1 MRPKYTRLSRWS
13 MERSVVVL
21 LAGDSGDGIQ
31 LLGGQMVR
39 AAAQSGRDV
48 RTLSDFPAEIR
59 APQGTVSGVSGFQ
72 FRMASEAI
80 HDPGSRADCL
90 VAFNAAAFTKYA
102 DRLKPGGLLIAAQ
115 EGFDARSLAL
125 AKLPATADPLAEAR
139 QRFRVLDV
147 PVKDLTLRA
156 RSASPA
162 GQRDKLRSRNM
173 LVLGILVWMY
183 GMPADA
189 VEVELEHLFRGDD
202 ANVAVFRAGLHF
214 GETLEVQDY
223 LVSVDSQEVP
233 RGTYRTVNGSQAMA
247 LGLAAAAHQL
257 GRPLLYSSYPITPA
271 SEILHELA
279 KLQPEH
285 VTVLQAEDEI
295 AAVTSA
301 LGASFAGG
309 LGVTA
314 SSGPGLSLKAEGLGL
329 AVMTELP
336 LVLIDV
342 QRGGPSTGLPTKTEQ
357 SDLAQA
363 LHGRHGEAP
372 LPVLAARTAADAFD
386 TVLLAAKMAVEC
398 MTPVIVLSDAYV
410 AGSAQPWR
418 IPSVDELP
426 TIMPPRGEASDAPY
440 GRDEQG
446 VRPWVAPGTLGGAHR
461 IGGLEGEAGS
471 GRISYEAAN
480 HQAMVRARAAKV
492 DAAVRL
498 YGPLEVVQ
506 RCPNADTLVLA
517 WGSTYGAV
525 RGDVERRVAEGQKL
539 DYVHL
544 RHLHPLHPDLKA
556 AAEGYRRI
564 VVIEMNEGQLAHH
577 LQGCWA
583 RPVESV
589 CKTTGQPFTE
599 DELAS
604 LWN

>member
-1 MRPKYTRLSRWS
+1 MKHSI
-13 MERSVVVL
+13 VVL

-31 LLGGQMVR
+31 LLGGQLVR

-72 FRMASEAI
+72 FRIASDLI
-80 HDPGSRADCL
+80 HDPGSQADCL
-90 VAFNAAAFTKYA
+90 VAFNAAAYTKYA
-102 DRLKPGGLLIAAQ
+102 ERLKPGGLLIAAQ

-125 AKLPATADPLAEAR
+125 AKLPSDADPLADAR
-139 QRFRVLDV
+139 SRFRVLDV
-147 PVKDLTLRA
+147 PVKELTLGTLSDVA
-156 RSASPA
+156 L
-162 GQRDKLRSRNM
+162 GQRDKMRSRNM
-173 LVLGILVWMY
+173 LVLGVLSWMY
-183 GMPADA
+183 SMPAA
-189 VEVELEHLFRGDD
+189 VVEAELAQLFRGDET
-202 ANVAVFRAGLHF
+202 NLKVFRAGLHF
-214 GETLEVQDY
+214 GESLEVLDY
-223 LVSVDSQEVP
+223 QVSVDPHEVA
-233 RGTYRTVNGSQAMA
+233 RGTFRTINGSQAVA

-257 GRPLLYSSYPITPA
+257 GRPMLYSSYPITPA
-271 SEILHELA
+271 SDILHELA

-386 TVLLAAKMAVEC
+386 TTLLAAKIAVEC
-398 MTPVIVLSDAYV
+398 MTPVIVLSDAYI

-418 IPSVDELP
+418 IPALDELP
-426 TIMPPRGEASDAPY
+426 KITPPRGEANDQPY
-440 GRDEQG
+440 GRDAHG
-446 VRPWVAPGTLGGAHR
+446 VRPWVAPGTPGGAHR
-461 IGGLEGEAGS
+461 IGGLEGEEGS
-471 GRISYEAAN
+471 GRISYEPAN

-492 DAAVRL
+492 DAASRL
-498 YGPLEVVQ
+498 YGPLEKVQ
-506 RCPNADTLVLA
+506 SCPGADTLVLA

-525 RGDVERRVAEGQKL
+525 RSDVERRAQAGQNV
-539 DYVHL
+539 DYIHL
-544 RHLHPLHPDLKA
+544 RHLHPLHPELKA
-556 AAEGYRRI
+556 TTERYRRV
-564 VVIEMNEGQLAHH
+564 VVIELNEGQLAHH
-577 LQGCWA
+577 LQGLWA

-589 CKTTGQPFTE
+589 CKTTGQPFTT
-599 DELAS
+599 DELAT

>member
-1 MRPKYTRLSRWS
+1 M
-13 MERSVVVL
+13 RSVVVL

-31 LLGGQMVR
+31 LLGGQLVR

-72 FRMASEAI
+72 FRIASDAI
-80 HDPGSRADCL
+80 HDPGARADCL
-90 VAFNAAAFTKYA
+90 VAFNAAAYTKYA
-102 DRLKPGGLLIAAQ
+102 GQLKPGGLLLAAK

-125 AKLPATADPLAEAR
+125 AKLSADSDLLASAR
-139 QRFRVLDV
+139 ERFRVLEV
-147 PVKDLTLRA
+147 PIKELTLGA
-156 RSASPA
+156 LAEVSL
-162 GQRDKLRSRNM
+162 GQRDKMRARNM
-173 LVLGILVWMY
+173 LVLGILTWMY
-183 GMPADA
+183 SMPAEV
-189 VEVELEHLFRGDD
+189 VETELRALFREDETNIL
-202 ANVAVFRAGLHF
+202 AYKAGLNF
-214 GETLEVQDY
+214 AETLEVQDY
-223 LVSVDSQEVP
+223 RVELDQQGVE
-233 RGTYRTVNGSQAMA
+233 RGTFKTINGSHAVA

-257 GRPLLYSSYPITPA
+257 GRPMLYSSYPITPA
-271 SEILHELA
+271 SDILHELA

-285 VTVLQAEDEI
+285 VSVLQAEDEI

-301 LGASFAGG
+301 IGASFACG

-372 LPVLAARTAADAFD
+372 LPVLAARSAADAFD
-386 TVLLAAKMAVEC
+386 TTLLAVKIAVEC
-398 MTPVIVLSDAYV
+398 MTPVIVLSDAYI

-418 IPSVDELP
+418 IPDLNELP
-426 TIMPPRGEASDAPY
+426 SITPPRGSAGEEPYARDAH
-440 GRDEQG
+440 G
-446 VRPWVAPGTLGGAHR
+446 VRPWVTPGTPGGAHR
-461 IGGLEGEAGS
+461 IGGLEGEEGS
-471 GRISYEAAN
+471 GRISYDPAN
-480 HQAMVRARAAKV
+480 HQAMVTARASKV
-492 DAAVRL
+492 QAAARL
-498 YGPLEVVQ
+498 YGPLEIVLC
-506 RCPNADTLVLA
+506 CPEADTLVLA

-525 RGDVERRVAEGQKL
+525 RSDVERRAAAGQNV
-539 DYVHL
+539 DYIHL

-556 AAEGYRRI
+556 TAERYRRV

-577 LQGCWA
+577 LQGLWA

-589 CKTTGQPFTE
+589 CKTTGQPFTT
-599 DELAS
+599 DELAT

>member
-1 MRPKYTRLSRWS
+1 MKPSI
-13 MERSVVVL
+13 VVL

-31 LLGGQMVR
+31 LLGGQIVR

-72 FRMASEAI
+72 FRIASDAI
-80 HDPGSRADCL
+80 HDPGAQADCL
-90 VAFNAAAFTKYA
+90 VAFNAAAYTKYSG
-102 DRLKPGGLLIAAQ
+102 RLKPGGLLIAAQ

-125 AKLPATADPLAEAR
+125 AKLPSDADPLADAR
-139 QRFRVLDV
+139 SRFRVLDV
-147 PVKDLTLRA
+147 PVKDLTLGA
-156 RSASPA
+156 LSDVAL
-162 GQRDKLRSRNM
+162 GQRDKMRSRNM
-173 LVLGILVWMY
+173 LVLGLLVWMY
-183 GMPADA
+183 GMPEDVVAA
-189 VEVELEHLFRGDD
+189 ELAQLFRGDD
-202 ANVAVFRAGLHF
+202 TNLKVFKAGVNF

-223 LVSVDSQEVP
+223 RVAVDRHEVA
-233 RGTYRTVNGSQAMA
+233 RGTFKTINGSQAVA

-257 GRPLLYSSYPITPA
+257 GRPMLYSSYPITPA
-271 SEILHELA
+271 SDILHELA

-386 TVLLAAKMAVEC
+386 TTLLAAKIAVEC
-398 MTPVIVLSDAYV
+398 MTPVIVLSDAYI

-418 IPSVDELP
+418 IPALDEFP
-426 TIMPPRGEASDAPY
+426 KITPPRGEANDQPY
-440 GRDEQG
+440 GRDAHG
-446 VRPWVAPGTLGGAHR
+446 VRPWVAPGTPGGAHR
-461 IGGLEGEAGS
+461 IGGLEGEEGS
-471 GRISYEAAN
+471 GRISYEPAN

-492 DAAVRL
+492 DAASRL
-498 YGPLEVVQ
+498 YGPLEKVQ
-506 RCPNADTLVLA
+506 SCPGADTLVLA

-525 RGDVERRVAEGQKL
+525 RSDVERRAAAGQNV
-539 DYVHL
+539 DYIHL
-544 RHLHPLHPDLKA
+544 RHLHPLHPELKVT
-556 AAEGYRRI
+556 AERYRRV

-577 LQGCWA
+577 LQGIWA

-589 CKTTGQPFTE
+589 CKTTGQPFTT
-599 DELAS
+599 DELAM

>member
-1 MRPKYTRLSRWS
+1 M
-13 MERSVVVL
+13 RSVVVL

-31 LLGGQMVR
+31 LLGGQIVR

-72 FRMASEAI
+72 FRIASDAI
-80 HDPGSRADCL
+80 HDPGARADCL
-90 VAFNAAAFTKYA
+90 VAFNAAAYTKYSGQ
-102 DRLKPGGLLIAAQ
+102 LKPGGLLLAAT

-125 AKLPATADPLAEAR
+125 AKLPADADLLASAR
-139 QRFRVLDV
+139 ERFRVLEV
-147 PVKDLTLRA
+147 PVKDLTLGA
-156 RSASPA
+156 LAEVSL
-162 GQRDKLRSRNM
+162 GQRDKMRARNM
-173 LVLGILVWMY
+173 LVLGILTWMY
-183 GMPADA
+183 SMPAA
-189 VEVELEHLFRGDD
+189 GLETELRTLFLGDETNIL
-202 ANVAVFRAGLHF
+202 AYRAGLNF
-214 GETLEVQDY
+214 AETLEVQDY
-223 LVSVDSQEVP
+223 RVELDQQGVE
-233 RGTYRTVNGSQAMA
+233 RGTFKTINGSHAVA

-257 GRPLLYSSYPITPA
+257 GRPMLYSSYPITPA
-271 SEILHELA
+271 SDILHELA

-285 VTVLQAEDEI
+285 VTVFQAEDEI

-357 SDLAQA
+357 SDLTQA

-372 LPVLAARTAADAFD
+372 LPVLAARSAADAFD
-386 TVLLAAKMAVEC
+386 TTLLAVKIAVEC
-398 MTPVIVLSDAYV
+398 MTPVIVLSDAYI

-418 IPSVDELP
+418 IPDVSELP
-426 TIMPPRGEASDAPY
+426 NITPPRGSAGEEPYARDAH
-440 GRDEQG
+440 G
-446 VRPWVAPGTLGGAHR
+446 VRPWVTPGTPGGAHR
-461 IGGLEGEAGS
+461 IGGLEGEVGT
-471 GRISYEAAN
+471 GRISYEPAN
-480 HQAMVRARAAKV
+480 HQAMVTARAAKV
-492 DAAVRL
+492 DAAARL

-506 RCPNADTLVLA
+506 RFPEADTLVLA

-525 RGDVERRVAEGQKL
+525 RSDVERRAAVGQNV
-539 DYVHL
+539 DYIHL
-544 RHLHPLHPDLKA
+544 RHMHPLHPDLKA
-556 AAEGYRRI
+556 TADRYRR
-564 VVIEMNEGQLAHH
+564 VVVVEMNEGQLAHH
-577 LQGCWA
+577 LQGLWA

-589 CKTTGQPFTE
+589 CKTTGQPFTTE
-599 DELAS
+599 ELAE

>member
-1 MRPKYTRLSRWS
+1 MKPSI
-13 MERSVVVL
+13 VVL

-31 LLGGQMVR
+31 LLGGQIVR

-72 FRMASEAI
+72 FRIASDAI
-80 HDPGSRADCL
+80 HDPGAQADCL
-90 VAFNAAAFTKYA
+90 VAFNAAAYTKYSG
-102 DRLKPGGLLIAAQ
+102 RLKPGGLLIAAQ

-125 AKLPATADPLAEAR
+125 AKLPSDADPLADAR
-139 QRFRVLDV
+139 SRFRVLDV
-147 PVKDLTLRA
+147 PVKDLTLGA
-156 RSASPA
+156 LSDVSL
-162 GQRDKLRSRNM
+162 GQRDKMRSRNM
-173 LVLGILVWMY
+173 LVLGLLVWMY
-183 GMPADA
+183 GMPVDVVAA
-189 VEVELEHLFRGDD
+189 ELAQLFRGDD
-202 ANVAVFRAGLHF
+202 TNLKVFKAGVNF

-223 LVSVDSQEVP
+223 RVAVDRHEVA
-233 RGTYRTVNGSQAMA
+233 RGTFKTINGSQAVA

-257 GRPLLYSSYPITPA
+257 GRPMLYSSYPITPA
-271 SEILHELA
+271 SDILHELA

-357 SDLAQA
+357 SDLTQA

-386 TVLLAAKMAVEC
+386 TTLLAAKIAVEC
-398 MTPVIVLSDAYV
+398 MTPVIVLSDAYI

-418 IPSVDELP
+418 IPALDELP
-426 TIMPPRGEASDAPY
+426 KITPPRGEANDQPY
-440 GRDEQG
+440 GRDAHG
-446 VRPWVAPGTLGGAHR
+446 VRPWVAPGTPGGAHR
-461 IGGLEGEAGS
+461 IGGLEGEEGS
-471 GRISYEAAN
+471 GRISYEPAN

-492 DAAVRL
+492 DAASRL
-498 YGPLEVVQ
+498 YGPLEKVQ
-506 RCPNADTLVLA
+506 SCPGADTLVLA

-525 RGDVERRVAEGQKL
+525 RSDVERRAAAGQNV
-539 DYVHL
+539 DYIHL
-544 RHLHPLHPDLKA
+544 RHLHPLHPELKVT
-556 AAEGYRRI
+556 AERYRRV

-577 LQGCWA
+577 LQGIWA

-589 CKTTGQPFTE
+589 CKTTGQPFTT
-599 DELAS
+599 DELAM

>member
-1 MRPKYTRLSRWS
+1 MKP
-13 MERSVVVL
+13 SVVVL

-72 FRMASEAI
+72 FRIASDAI
-80 HDPGSRADCL
+80 HDPGSQADCL
-90 VAFNAAAFTKYA
+90 VAFNAAAYTKYSG
-102 DRLKPGGLLIAAQ
+102 RLKPGGLLIAAQ

-125 AKLPATADPLAEAR
+125 AKLPADADPLADAR
-139 QRFRVLDV
+139 ARFRVLEV
-147 PVKDLTLRA
+147 PVKELTLGA
-156 RSASPA
+156 LADVSL
-162 GQRDKLRSRNM
+162 GQRDKMRSRNM
-173 LVLGILVWMY
+173 LVLGLLVWMY
-183 GMPADA
+183 GMPVDVVAA
-189 VEVELEHLFRGDD
+189 ELAQLFRGDD
-202 ANVAVFRAGLHF
+202 TNLKVFRAGVNF

-223 LVSVDSQEVP
+223 RVSVERHEVA
-233 RGTYRTVNGSQAMA
+233 RGTFKTINGSQAVA

-257 GRPLLYSSYPITPA
+257 GRPMLYSSYPITPA
-271 SEILHELA
+271 SDILHELA

-386 TVLLAAKMAVEC
+386 TTLLAAKIAVEC
-398 MTPVIVLSDAYV
+398 MTPVIVLSDAYI

-418 IPSVDELP
+418 IPELDALP
-426 TIMPPRGEASDAPY
+426 TITPPRGEATDAPY
-440 GRDEQG
+440 ERDRHG
-446 VRPWVAPGTLGGAHR
+446 VRPWVAPGTPGGAHR
-461 IGGLEGEAGS
+461 IGGLEGEEGS
-471 GRISYEAAN
+471 GRISYDPAN
-480 HQAMVRARAAKV
+480 HQAMVKARAAKV
-492 DAAVRL
+492 DAAARL
-498 YGPLEVVQ
+498 YGPLEWVQ
-506 RCPNADTLVLA
+506 RCPEADTLVLA

-525 RGDVERRVAEGQKL
+525 RGDVERRAAEGQKV
-539 DYVHL
+539 DYIHL
-544 RHLHPLHPDLKA
+544 RHLHPLHTELKEVA
-556 AAEGYRRI
+556 ARYRR
-564 VVIEMNEGQLAHH
+564 VVVVEMNEGQLTHH
-577 LQGCWA
+577 LQGLWA

-589 CKTTGQPFTE
+589 CKTTGQPFTT
-599 DELAS
+599 DELAT